1 MKTFFQKTFSY
12 TLVALLATSV
22 MVSCKKDD
30 ETTPTVT
37 VAGTW
42 KIKSFTAD
50 PALPLV
56 GSDLT
61 ALFGDCTSKVS
72 FILNAN
78 GTISTSTVPT
88 DCQDELEDLG
98 LDASSAAK
106 WSVSGSKITIAAS
119 DNTVSVYDFEV
130 STSEMKWKVVQDVD
144 LLGTGTPTKT
154 TLTLTF
160 TRQ

>member
-1 MKTFFQKTFSY
+1 MKTFFHKTFSY
-12 TLVALLATSV
+12 TLIALLAISV

-30 ETTPTVT
+30 ETSPATA
-37 VAGTW
+37 AGTW
-42 KIKSFTAD
+42 KVKSFTAD

-72 FILNAN
+72 FTLNAN
-78 GTISTSTVPT
+78 GTIASTIPT

-98 LDASSAAK
+98 LDAASAAK

-119 DNTVSVYDFEV
+119 DNTASVYDLEL
-130 STSEMKWKVVQDVD
+130 SSSEMKWKVTENVD

>member
-1 MKTFFQKTFSY
+1 MKTFFHKTFSY
-12 TLVALLATSV
+12 TLIALLAISV

-30 ETTPTVT
+30 ETSPATA
-37 VAGTW
+37 AGTW
-42 KIKSFTAD
+42 KVKSFTAD

-72 FILNAN
+72 FILNTN

-98 LDASSAAK
+98 LDTSSAAK
-106 WSVSGSKITIAAS
+106 WSVSGNKIMIAAS
-119 DNTVSVYDFEV
+119 DNTTSVYDLEV
-130 STSEMKWKVVQDVD
+130 SASEMKWKVTENVD